1 MSDPIPKGEET
12 EGTEAPQEA
21 GTHES
26 APWLLPPE
34 GLPEELL
41 HRRLAR
47 LDTRKAL
54 ADLCKS
60 IPGLDEALL
69 PRGIQADALTRKT
82 GGSAA
87 ILKGVTRRILND
99 VTAWGAFRTAVSEQI
114 PPETFEAVEDLDL
127 ADIEDLAAVHTTEG
141 LLLAA
146 LCGEQEAEEEVVQA
160 LISTW
165 REENQKA
172 EKRATEDARITD
184 LEAQLE
190 RVKRENERLSFTSRT
205 ANERAESLGREVEV
219 LRAESEDAV
228 SGVRKAEE
236 KATAAVDLRAQM
248 SEKVTALER
257 KARHLERILEGER
270 SAYSSAAERLEE
282 MHEELGRVVAERDKI
297 RDALKHARFTDEG
310 FGELLIRAVKNEVDA
325 LPNSLDATTR
335 TAQLMEFMG
344 SVLRAHSDLRESRSP
359 GHSSSNRAAR
369 EETAED
375 PDPSLSAIGVAT
387 DDADVEGHVV
397 LEPSV
402 VEAPNGDVRDR
413 EPIGPAAGEL
423 AAGVHARTRP
433 TLSFEALGGA
443 GEVGGS
449 SHLLDFGRTQVLVDA
464 GIRPDGRGTLAPNFQ
479 AVKGLDAAVIT
490 HAHLDH
496 CGALPMLV
504 RDQPDVP
511 IYCTPPSAK
520 LIASALNDHA
530 AMGGGLPGGATL
542 HEVKK
547 RLSPVPFGKPVK
559 VGDAKITLTESGH
572 ILGAA
577 SVLFETGSATVFHTG
592 DISLEDHFSIPSARL
607 PDVEDIDLLIME
619 ATLADQ
625 KPQPFSESIRTMIEV
640 INETTVGREGIVL
653 IPTYALGQA
662 QEIILGIKHYGKE
675 YGLDRNV
682 FIYVDG
688 SVVTTSERLYAEQLG
703 YMKPYL
709 QHTDPKELFF
719 GENIRAVAN
728 DDKARERILSNPCA
742 IIASPVTMQ
751 GGASAFYRRHLQ
763 DDPTNAVILPS
774 NASASYGASRAPGEE
789 EGWRVEKVSFAAH
802 CTQEELLGITEKL
815 RPRQIILIHG
825 SKRRISDLAYRLG
838 PSYKIHT
845 PAVGETVRT
854 VLR

>member
-1 MSDPIPKGEET
+1 MMSDPIPKGEET
-12 EGTEAPQEA
+12 EGAEATQELD
-21 GTHES
+21 THES
-26 APWLLPPE
+26 ALWLLPPE
-34 GLPEELL
+34 DLPEELVQ
-41 HRRLAR
+41 HRLAR

-60 IPGLDEALL
+60 IPGLDVALL

-82 GGSAA
+82 GGSTA

-99 VTAWGAFRTAVSEQI
+99 VAAWGAFRTAVSEQI
-114 PPETFEAVEDLDL
+114 PPETFDAVGDLVL
-127 ADIEDLAAVHTTEG
+127 ADVGELAAAHTTEG

-160 LISTW
+160 LISAW

-172 EKRATEDARITD
+172 EKRATEDARIAE

-190 RVKRENERLSFTSRT
+190 RIKRENERLSFTSRT
-205 ANERAESLGREVEV
+205 ANERATSLGREVEV
-219 LRAESEDAV
+219 LRSEKEDAV
-228 SGVRKAEE
+228 SETRKAEE
-236 KATAAVDLRAQM
+236 KATEAVDLRAQM
-248 SEKVTALER
+248 SEKAAALER
-257 KARHLERILEGER
+257 RARHLERILEGER
-270 SAYSSAAERLEE
+270 NAYSSAAERLED

-310 FGELLIRAVKNEVDA
+310 FGELLIRAVKNEVEA

-335 TAQLMEFMG
+335 TAQLLEFMG

-359 GHSSSNRAAR
+359 GHSSTNHATR
-369 EETAED
+369 EETAEEG
-375 PDPSLSAIGVAT
+375 DPSPSTVGGT
-387 DDADVEGHVV
+387 DEVKGHVA

-402 VEAPNGDVRDR
+402 VEATNGDLRDR
-413 EPIGPAAGEL
+413 EPVEPAAEKL
-423 AAGVHARTRP
+423 ATGVYARTRP

-449 SHLLDFGRTQVLVDA
+449 SHLLDFGRTRVLVDA
-464 GIRPDGRGTLAPNFQ
+464 GIRPDGRGTLAPNFR

-496 CGALPMLV
+496 CGALPLLV

-530 AMGGGLPGGATL
+530 AMGGGLSGGATL

-547 RLSPVPFGKPVK
+547 RLCAVPFGKPVK

-625 KPQPFSESIRTMIEV
+625 SPQPFSESIRTMIEV

-719 GENIRAVAN
+719 GENIRAVTN

-763 DDPTNAVILPS
+763 EDPTNAVILPS

-789 EGWRVEKVSFAAH
+789 EGWRVERVSFAAH

-845 PAVGETVRT
+845 PTVGETVRT

>member
-1 MSDPIPKGEET
+1 MSDPIPKDAET
-12 EGTEAPQEA
+12 EGTEAQKDEGKHA
-21 GTHES
+21 S
-26 APWLLPPE
+26 SPWLFPPKD
-34 GLPEELL
+34 LPEELL
-41 HRRLAR
+41 QRRLAR

-54 ADLCKS
+54 AELCKS

-69 PRGIQADALTRKT
+69 PRGIQADALTRKS
-82 GGSAA
+82 GSSMA
-87 ILKGVTRRILND
+87 IIKGISRRIMND
-99 VTAWGAFRTAVSEQI
+99 ITAWGAFRTAVGEQI
-114 PPETFEAVEDLDL
+114 PPETYEAVENLEPDKLGEL
-127 ADIEDLAAVHTTEG
+127 ASVHTTEG

-146 LCGEQEAEEEVVQA
+146 LCSDDEPEEEVVEA
-160 LISTW
+160 LISAW

-172 EKRATEDARITD
+172 EKRATEDARIAE
-184 LEAQLE
+184 LEARLE
-190 RVKRENERLSFTSRT
+190 HLTRENERLSFTSRT
-205 ANERAESLGREVEV
+205 ANERAASLGREVEV
-219 LRAESEDAV
+219 LRSENEDAV
-228 SGVRKAEE
+228 TGARKAEE
-236 KATAAVDLRAQM
+236 KAATALDLRSQM
-248 SEKVTALER
+248 GEKVVELEKR
-257 KARHLERILEGER
+257 ARHLERILESER
-270 SAYSSAAERLEE
+270 KAYSSAAERLEE
-282 MHEELGRVVAERDKI
+282 VHEELGRVVAERDKI

-310 FGELLIRAVKNEVDA
+310 FGELLIRAVKNEVEA

-344 SVLRAHSDLRESRSP
+344 SVLRAHADLRAREPRSS
-359 GHSSSNRAAR
+359 GHSPDARRAR
-369 EETAED
+369 EETTED
-375 PDPSLSAIGVAT
+375 PDPSLPGAGSGGADALAEPEVVGTQTYAAT
-387 DDADVEGHVV
+387 NG
-397 LEPSV
+397 EPS
-402 VEAPNGDVRDR
+402 APTKK
-413 EPIGPAAGEL
+413 ITAG
-423 AAGVHARTRP
+423 AHAKPQP

-449 SHLLDFGRTQVLVDA
+449 SHLLDFGRTRVLVDA
-464 GIRPDGRGTLAPNFQ
+464 GIRPDGRGTLAPNFRSLE
-479 AVKGLDAAVIT
+479 GLDAAVIT

-496 CGALPMLV
+496 CGALPLLV
-504 RDQPDVP
+504 RDQPGVP

-520 LIASALNDHA
+520 LIAAALNDHA
-530 AMGGGLPGGATL
+530 AMGGGLSGGATL

-547 RLSPVPFGKPVK
+547 RLRPVPFGKPVK
-559 VGDAKITLTESGH
+559 VGDARITLTESGH

-577 SVLFETGSATVFHTG
+577 SVLFQTGSATVFHTG

-607 PDVEDIDLLIME
+607 PEVEGIDLLIME

-625 KPQPFSESIRTMIEV
+625 KPQPFSESIRTMIRV
-640 INETTVGREGIVL
+640 INDTTMQREGSVL

-662 QEIILGIKHYGKE
+662 QEIILGLKHYAKE
-675 YGLDRNV
+675 YGLDKNV

-709 QHTDPKELFF
+709 QHTDPRELFF
-719 GENIRAVAN
+719 GENIRAVSN
-728 DDKARERILSNPCA
+728 DDGARERILSNPCA

-789 EGWRVEKVSFAAH
+789 EGWRVEKVQFAAH
-802 CTQEELLGITEKL
+802 CTQDELLKITEKL

-825 SKRRISDLAYRLG
+825 SRRRISDLAYRLA

-854 VLR
+854 VLN

>member
-1 MSDPIPKGEET
+1 M
-12 EGTEAPQEA
+12 
-21 GTHES
+21 
-26 APWLLPPE
+26 
-34 GLPEELL
+34 PEELL
-41 HRRLAR
+41 QSRLAR

-60 IPGLDEALL
+60 IPDLDEALL

-82 GGSAA
+82 GGSTA

-160 LISTW
+160 LISAW

-172 EKRATEDARITD
+172 EKRATEDARIAD

-190 RVKRENERLSFTSRT
+190 RVKRENERLSFTFRT

-219 LRAESEDAV
+219 LRAEREDAV
-228 SGVRKAEE
+228 SGARKAEE

-257 KARHLERILEGER
+257 RARHLERILEGER
-270 SAYSSAAERLEE
+270 SAYASAAERLEE
-282 MHEELGRVVAERDKI
+282 MHEELGRVVTERDKI

-369 EETAED
+369 EETTED
-375 PDPSLSAIGVAT
+375 PDPSPSAVGVAT
-387 DDADVEGHVV
+387 DDADVEGHVA

-402 VEAPNGDVRDR
+402 VEAPNGDARDR
-413 EPIGPAAGEL
+413 EPVGPAAAGKL

-433 TLSFEALGGA
+433 TLSFKALGGA

-479 AVKGLDAAVIT
+479 AVEGLDAAVIT

-496 CGALPMLV
+496 CGALPMLI

-547 RLSPVPFGKPVK
+547 RLCPVPFGKPVK
-559 VGDAKITLTESGH
+559 VGDARITLTESGH

-763 DDPTNAVILPS
+763 EDPTNAVILPS
-774 NASASYGASRAPGEE
+774 NASASYGASQAPGEE

-845 PAVGETVRT
+845 PTVGETVRT
-854 VLR
+854 ILQ

>member
-12 EGTEAPQEA
+12 EGTEAPQET

-205 ANERAESLGREVEV
+205 ANERATSLGREVEV
-219 LRAESEDAV
+219 LRGEKEDAV
-228 SGVRKAEE
+228 SGARKAEE
-236 KATAAVDLRAQM
+236 KATAAVDLRGQM

-257 KARHLERILEGER
+257 RARHLERILEGER

-625 KPQPFSESIRTMIEV
+625 KPQPFSDSIRTMVET
-640 INETTVGREGIVL
+640 INDTTMERGGSVL

-662 QEIILGIKHYGKE
+662 QEIILGLKHYGRE
-675 YGLDRNV
+675 YGLDRDV

-709 QHTDPKELFF
+709 QHSDPREIFF
-719 GENIRAVAN
+719 SDNIRAVSN
-728 DDKARERILSNPCA
+728 DDRARERILTNPCA

-751 GGASAFYRRHLQ
+751 GGASAFYRRRLQ
-763 DDPTNAVILPS
+763 GDPKNAVILPS
-774 NASASYGASRAPGEE
+774 NAAAAYGAHRAEGEE
-789 EGWRVEKVSFAAH
+789 EQWRVERVSFAAH
-802 CTQEELLGITEKL
+802 CTQEDLLGITRKL
-815 RPRQIILIHG
+815 SPRQIILIHG
-825 SKRRISDLAYRLG
+825 SRRRISDLAFRLA
-838 PSYKIHT
+838 PDHKIHT
-845 PAVGETVRT
+845 PTVGETVRT
-854 VLR
+854 VL